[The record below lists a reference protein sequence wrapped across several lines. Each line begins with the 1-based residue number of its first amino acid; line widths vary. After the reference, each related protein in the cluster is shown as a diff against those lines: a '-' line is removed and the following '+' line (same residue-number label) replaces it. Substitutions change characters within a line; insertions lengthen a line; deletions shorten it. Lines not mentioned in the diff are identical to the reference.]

1 MECFYDLYEDLQ
13 NNLELS
19 SNIIEVHK
27 QNNGRILEFILLS
40 KMNSGLKIN
49 KIITYNI

>member
-27 QNNGRILEFILLS
+27 QNNGRILEFYSVIKNELRI
-40 KMNSGLKIN
+40 KD
-49 KIITYNI
+49 